1 MLEAHLHSPVTR
13 QRLRTGPAAP
23 YIDAFAAWLR
33 QRGYRPIGIDHAL
46 RSLAGWTD
54 WLRGAGFT
62 THDLVQGFEACKV
75 ALAKQPRVRHARG
88 PNRESLAAAARFLRF
103 LREHGVIPQPV
114 SPASPAER
122 WPLLGAFRSW
132 MSEHRG
138 LTDASLD
145 VYQGILGDLL
155 VALGD
160 DPCAYTATR
169 LRAFVLARAQ
179 PHGIARAKSIV
190 VAGRAFLRFLG
201 ATGRCAPGLEH
212 ALPAFAG
219 WHLAATPRFLA
230 PAAVDRLLA
239 ACPRDPTGLRDRAV
253 LLLLARLGLRAS
265 EVAGLTLAD
274 LDWRTGRLAVCGKGR
289 RAEWLPLPQAV
300 GAALLRYLRRA
311 RPPWPG
317 PTVFATVKAPWRP
330 LTRQAVSA
338 IVVMALRRAGVET
351 PVHGAHVLR
360 HSAATAML
368 RQGVS
373 LAGIAAV
380 LRHRSPR
387 TTAHYAK
394 VDFALLREIAQ
405 AWPGGAGC

>member
-13 QRLRTGPAAP
+13 HRLRTGPAAP
-23 YIDAFAAWLR
+23 YVDGFAAWLR
-33 QRGYRPIGIDHAL
+33 QQGYRPIGIDHAL

-62 THDLVQGFEACKV
+62 ATDLVQGFEACKA
-75 ALAKQPRVRHARG
+75 ALANQPRVRHARG
-88 PNRESLAAAARFLRF
+88 PNQESLAAAARLLRF
-103 LREHGVIPQPV
+103 LREQRVLPPPV
-114 SPASPAER
+114 PLVSPAER
-122 WPLLGAFRSW
+122 WPLLGVFRAW
-132 MSEHRG
+132 MGQHRG
-138 LTDASLD
+138 LTEGSLD

-160 DPCAYTATR
+160 DPRTYTAAGV
-169 LRAFVLARAQ
+169 RAFVLARAQ

-190 VAGRAFLRFLG
+190 VAVRAFLRFLG

-219 WHLAATPRFLA
+219 WRLTSTPRSLE
-230 PAAVDRLLA
+230 PAEVDRLLA
-239 ACPRDPTGLRDRAV
+239 ACPRDPAGLRDQAV

-265 EVAGLTLAD
+265 EVAGLQFTD
-274 LDWRTGRLAVCGKGR
+274 IDWRTGRLAVCGKSR

-317 PTVFATVKAPWRP
+317 PTVFATVKAPWHA
-330 LTRQAVSA
+330 LTRHAVSS
-338 IVVMALRRAGVET
+338 IVVTALRRAGVEA
-351 PVHGAHVLR
+351 PVHGAHLLR

-368 RQGVS
+368 RQGAS

-387 TTAHYAK
+387 TTIHYAK
-394 VDFALLREIAQ
+394 VDFALLAEIAQ
-405 AWPGGAGC
+405 PWPGGAGC